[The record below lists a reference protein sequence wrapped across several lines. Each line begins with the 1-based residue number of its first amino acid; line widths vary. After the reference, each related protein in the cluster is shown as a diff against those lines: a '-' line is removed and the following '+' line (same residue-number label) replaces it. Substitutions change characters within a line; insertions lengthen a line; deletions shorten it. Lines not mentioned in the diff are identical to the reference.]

1 MWPDFCAGRG
11 FNHVRFDKM
20 HDYVVNLD
28 KGERIVL
35 AYTKPYILFTK
46 SAYKRV
52 GRDDYPFE
60 RHDFDRI
67 MNERLAASVGM
78 RHMVG
83 SPLAD
88 GV

>member
-35 AYTKPYILFTK
+35 AYT
-46 SAYKRV
+46 
-52 GRDDYPFE
+52 
-60 RHDFDRI
+60 
-67 MNERLAASVGM
+67 M
-78 RHMVG
+78 HMQDNPVVIRG
-83 SPLAD
+83 EM
-88 GV
+88 GG

>member
-35 AYTKPYILFTK
+35 AYT
-46 SAYKRV
+46 
-52 GRDDYPFE
+52 
-60 RHDFDRI
+60 
-67 MNERLAASVGM
+67 M
-78 RHMVG
+78 RY
-83 SPLAD
+83 L
-88 GV
+88 